1 MNQPKSNIFLNIV
14 YFLIAFLI
22 IFLVSFI
29 IYENFIKI
37 KNPVVNE
44 QSTSTALTETQID
57 TLGKDKFTWMNSALK
72 KSNNYPVFFT
82 NNSLDVNN
90 FDNNDALTIAYDAL
104 TNDDKNE
111 TGTTD
116 SSCFKDATGESTTLS
131 NYPTNCYKESFD
143 KSLLTEQINK
153 TFTSNLHINYID
165 FTPSGSKACSINGA
179 NYTCFLNMSGIDIAS
194 LLIITGYDHS
204 EYVNNNLIVYSK
216 LLTVKRELDIYPKD
230 IQGIYS
236 DLDGNNK
243 IDDLTYY
250 DNVTSD
256 GLSLESKASLIT
268 KYKDSIT
275 TYKSTYTKSNA
286 GDYVWVSTEKE

>member
-1 MNQPKSNIFLNIV
+1 MNKPKSNIFLNIV

-22 IFLVSFI
+22 IFLISFLV
-29 IYENFIKI
+29 YDNLIKI
-37 KNPVVNE
+37 KNPI
-44 QSTSTALTETQID
+44 TSDNTSNALTETQID

-90 FDNNDALTIAYDAL
+90 FDNSDALVIAYDAL

-116 SSCFKDATGESTTLS
+116 SSCFKDATGANTTIN
-131 NYPTNCYKESFD
+131 NYPTNCYKETFD
-143 KSLLTEQINK
+143 KSLLKEQIDK
-153 TFTSNLHINYID
+153 TFTSTLNINYTD
-165 FTPSGSKACSINGA
+165 FIPSGSKSCVTSDA

-194 LLIITGYDHS
+194 LLIVTGYDHS

-250 DNVTSD
+250 DNVTSG

-275 TYKSTYTKSNA
+275 TYKSTFTKNIA
-286 GDYVWVSTEKE
+286 GDYVWLSTEKE